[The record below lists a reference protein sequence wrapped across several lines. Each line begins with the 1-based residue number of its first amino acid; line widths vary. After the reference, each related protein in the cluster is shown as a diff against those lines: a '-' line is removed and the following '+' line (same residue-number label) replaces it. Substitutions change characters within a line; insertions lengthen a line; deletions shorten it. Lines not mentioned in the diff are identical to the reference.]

1 MALFKLIKYFES
13 SLVKL
18 EQERSN
24 CFIIRS
30 LDDFRIKIIKGRI
43 KELKDEVDFR
53 KKHRPKNED
62 CK

>member
-1 MALFKLIKYFES
+1 VALFKLIKYFES

-43 KELKDEVDFR
+43 KELKDEVEFR
-53 KKHRPKNED
+53 KKHRLKNEEH
-62 CK
+62 K